1 MRKQIKVLFF
11 LRGERMTQIPT
22 FPDFQ
27 KIIQE
32 TPGLCDQ
39 GLLQTKRQPD
49 IADSKDLLLREGF
62 AAFVAS
68 CKWLSVRQFNKNVQ
82 RNSWSSYGLK
92 EFVEREYGIYVPNGA
107 FIAAVLYTGAPWRPF
122 PDSPNLM
129 VGIARGSLPP
139 LNPFGT

>member
-1 MRKQIKVLFF
+1 
-11 LRGERMTQIPT
+11 MTQIPT

-27 KIIQE
+27 KIVLE

-39 GLLQTKRQPD
+39 GLLQRKRQPD
-49 IADSKDLLLREGF
+49 IADSKDLLLNEGF

-68 CKWLSVRQFNKNVQ
+68 CKWLSARQFNKTVQ

-107 FIAAVLYTGAPWRPF
+107 FIAAVLYTGAPYRPF
-122 PDSPNLM
+122 SDSPNLL

-139 LNPFGT
+139 LNPVRT